1 VRAPPADVEEPF
13 QTPVELNVEFP
24 CCNPTCR
31 WKGDGARYHAKPT
44 TGLVTVLYAAQQCS
58 CVTVF
63 GLCNTPSCDR
73 ALEWVG
79 HSDRCAPSGRRE
91 RERLGSW
98 RGSRGRWKRALA
110 FKPGGRRERER
121 ERLGSLRGSRG
132 RWKLAFAFKP
142 GGRRER
148 ERERERE
155 RLGSWRGSRGR
166 WKRALAFK
174 PPPGVR
180 MLPRCVLTRG
190 KEIERMR
197 APVKL
202 APPPLPADGSSA
214 ECAAAGVHVNC
225 ARRTGQ

>member
-1 VRAPPADVEEPF
+1 MRAPPADVEEPF

-110 FKPGGRRERER
+110 FKP
-121 ERLGSLRGSRG
+121 
-132 RWKLAFAFKP
+132 
-142 GGRRER
+142 
-148 ERERERE
+148 
-155 RLGSWRGSRGR
+155 
-166 WKRALAFK
+166 
-174 PPPGVR
+174 PPGVR

>member
-121 ERLGSLRGSRG
+121 ERLGS
-132 RWKLAFAFKP
+132 
-142 GGRRER
+142 
-148 ERERERE
+148 
-155 RLGSWRGSRGR
+155 WRGSRGR

>member
-132 RWKLAFAFKP
+132 RWKLALAFKP

-155 RLGSWRGSRGR
+155 RGWGAGGAHAGGGNAPWPSSRPRVCACCPGAFSRAGR
-166 WKRALAFK
+166 K
-174 PPPGVR
+174 
-180 MLPRCVLTRG
+180 
-190 KEIERMR
+190 
-197 APVKL
+197 
-202 APPPLPADGSSA
+202 SSA
-214 ECAAAGVHVNC
+214 C
-225 ARRTGQ
+225 ARQ